1 MNKFTII
8 IPHHGLQEQLDR
20 CTTSIPDRDD
30 VQTIVVMDDECR
42 GAGWARNRGLEQATG
57 DYVIFSDSDDF
68 FLDSLSEFLDDYKDE
83 TADMVI
89 FNACCIDEVTK
100 RKSWRA
106 NHLNSIIGSNDKEWQ
121 ERHIRYHFTE
131 PWCRLI
137 KLSFIKEHGIKFGE
151 SKIAND
157 VFFATQVGL
166 KAKKI
171 KIENRTIY
179 CICNN
184 ASSTAKRKSDDRILD
199 ATRQIARSNI
209 LLLRNGITHYHSRM
223 LRPFFTAILNG
234 KFRLA
239 GQCITIMKD
248 EGYGN
253 ALLFRCFIHY
263 PIDLCKL
270 LRHKIIKRE
279 FI

>member
-1 MNKFTII
+1 M
-8 IPHHGLQEQLDR
+8 QEQLDR
-20 CTTSIPDRDD
+20 CTASIPDRDD

-157 VFFATQVGL
+157 VYFTTQIGL
-166 KAKKI
+166 VAKKI
-171 KIENRTIY
+171 KVDKRKLY

-184 ASSTAKRKSDDRILD
+184 PNSTAKRKGDELILD
-199 ATRQIARSNI
+199 ATKQFAKSNQ
-209 LLLRNGITHYHSRM
+209 LLYKNGVTHYHSRM
-223 LRPFFTAILNG
+223 FRPFFTAICKC
-234 KFRLA
+234 KFKLA
-239 GQCITIMKD
+239 SQCLSIMKE
-248 EGYGN
+248 EGYN
-253 ALLFRCFIHY
+253 NPQIFRCFIHY
-263 PIDLCKL
+263 PIDLYKL
-270 LRHKIIKRE
+270 LKHKVIKGE
-279 FI
+279 FKSVRR